1 MGRRKAKR
9 DFEYEVKWWGMPSD
23 PKHNKWIMKS
33 ECAPRLSALC
43 WSVRPCTYVG
53 LSNPAPECC
62 MPAGPSTPSGSTRA
76 ERACAP
82 CSASVQSALCV
93 W

>member
-33 ECAPRLSALC
+33 ECAPAP
-43 WSVRPCTYVG
+43 WPYAG
-53 LSNPAPECC
+53 L
-62 MPAGPSTPSGSTRA
+62 
-76 ERACAP
+76 
-82 CSASVQSALCV
+82 
-93 W
+93 